1 MNNLSK
7 LNNWERQKA
16 IYLLHSAEQFGLK
29 TSEHTQLGVN
39 PHSGNTWVWDEFWS
53 VCLYMPINCDLQQS
67 DVWVCW
73 TNPEDG
79 EEHEEILSSFGDMDE
94 LEYWVAQLEKTLYQ
108 D

>member
-1 MNNLSK
+1 MNNLSQ

-16 IYLLHSAEQFGLK
+16 IFILHQAEQFGFE
-29 TSEHTQLGVN
+29 TSKHTQIGVN
-39 PHSGNTWVWDEFWS
+39 PNSGNTWVWDEFWS
-53 VCLYMPINCDLQQS
+53 VCLYMPINCELRMR

-79 EEHEEILSSFGDMDE
+79 EEHEESLFSFQSKRHLDK
-94 LEYWVAQLEKTLYQ
+94 WVAQLEKTLYQ

>member
-16 IYLLHSAEQFGLK
+16 IFIMYCAERFGFE
-29 TSEHTQLGVN
+29 TSRHTQIGVN
-39 PHSGNTWVWDEFWS
+39 QNSGYTWVWDEYWPVS
-53 VCLYMPINCDLQQS
+53 IYMPIDCELKMM

-79 EEHEEILSSFGDMDE
+79 EEHEQSLFSFHSKE
-94 LEYWVAQLEKTLYQ
+94 HLYHWVAQLEKTLYQ

>member
-16 IYLLHSAEQFGLK
+16 IYLLHSAEQFGLQ
-29 TSEHTQLGVN
+29 TSEHTQIGVN

-73 TNPEDG
+73 TNPETG
-79 EEHEEILSSFGDMDE
+79 EEEEDTLDSFE
-94 LEYWVAQLEKTLYQ
+94 NLAALNKWVSKLERALYQ